1 MAAVFDPDVIAQAW
15 ECEIS
20 RQNEAT
26 RGGRGFALVDC
37 GQMSQAEL
45 AWLDAQ

>member
-26 RGGRGFALVDC
+26 GV
-37 GQMSQAEL
+37 AEVSRWSI
-45 AWLDAQ
+45 AAR